1 MGMSWKIVAGS
12 LGSLSGF
19 PSDRVFAHGA
29 SARAKCKAPCSA
41 TLARRR
47 SPGLQ
52 LLEQPIDERSLPR
65 LNFLACFGRRA
76 PRCAVD
82 LRKGLFP
89 TALRRPFHLEMDRG
103 EPRRLEIAFD
113 GKRGDHFAAWLH
125 DLAKFEK
132 LARRRRTAEFLLELA
147 LSDAKR
153 IFAL

>member
-1 MGMSWKIVAGS
+1 MQLS
-12 LGSLSGF
+12 LGSCHCAAHASSSANHSRKTYEGHDSMARKWELAGRLWRAVFGALGDF
-19 PSDRVFAHGA
+19 PLTENFAHGA

-103 EPRRLEIAFD
+103 EPRRL
-113 GKRGDHFAAWLH
+113 
-125 DLAKFEK
+125 
-132 LARRRRTAEFLLELA
+132 
-147 LSDAKR
+147 
-153 IFAL
+153 